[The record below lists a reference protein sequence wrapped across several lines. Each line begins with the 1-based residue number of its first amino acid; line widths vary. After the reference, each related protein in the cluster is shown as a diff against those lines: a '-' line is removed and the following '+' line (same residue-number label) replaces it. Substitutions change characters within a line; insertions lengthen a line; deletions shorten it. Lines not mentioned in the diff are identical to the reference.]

1 MGLVVKMSTIP
12 EIVPFSETIGQ
23 TAQEGLGVGGQVIA
37 QSEMPEIGHS
47 VETSQPG
54 QVIAKWEMP
63 EIGHSVETSQAG
75 EEGLGAGGQVIAKW
89 EMPEIGHS
97 VETSQAGEEG
107 LGAGGQVITKW
118 EMPEIGHS
126 VETSQLGQEG
136 LRLGQDVRMS
146 TMPEVG
152 QSDVET
158 SQPVCCYSFSRVHL
172 SSFPRRV
179 IKLQVWGL
187 RLLEVCIMYTQ

>member
-1 MGLVVKMSTIP
+1 MSTIP
-12 EIVPFSETIGQ
+12 EIVPFSETISQ
-23 TAQEGLGVGGQVIA
+23 TAQEGLGVGGEVIA
-37 QSEMPEIGHS
+37 KSEMPEIGHS
-47 VETSQPG
+47 GETSQPG
-54 QVIAKWEMP
+54 QEGLGVGVEVIAKSEMP
-63 EIGHSVETSQAG
+63 EIGHSGETSQ
-75 EEGLGAGGQVIAKW
+75 
-89 EMPEIGHS
+89 P
-97 VETSQAGEEG
+97 
-107 LGAGGQVITKW
+107 
-118 EMPEIGHS
+118 
-126 VETSQLGQEG
+126 GQEG
-136 LRLGQDVRMS
+136 LRVGHDVRMS